1 MPLLGR
7 KKYEEVMS
15 DEHPLTENQLK
26 HCFKKTKT
34 GGDTKKTRLTELQV
48 LKIRY
53 VFKKRK

>member
-1 MPLLGR
+1 MNTL
-7 KKYEEVMS
+7 S
-15 DEHPLTENQLK
+15 LK
-26 HCFKKTKT
+26 INKNIVLKKTKT